1 MAVHVLEESGET
13 RRSLPMVWLVIIR
26 IGGTSFSSPSGG
38 FCVTGDSGM
47 TAIVREKLKCSRR
60 ESKRPARRKGKE
72 MGSGGRREKERE
84 KRQSRALVWG
94 SRRLIHVSKWDR
106 RSPRPPIYSSRSP
119 GLIPWYRM
127 LRGSSRLLF
136 LESRGPPFRHLSRIQ
151 MWTYISNNFERCFVC
166 SFNYSSKLIVLI
178 NGNDLNSFTFLL
190 HMLFDARRRI
200 PNRTTRSESKY

>member
-1 MAVHVLEESGET
+1 MRIYET
-13 RRSLPMVWLVIIR
+13 FEKKWRCTCSKVAGTRGSLPMVWLVIIR
-26 IGGTSFSSPSGG
+26 IGGTSFPSPSGG

-72 MGSGGRREKERE
+72 TGGRGRRERERE

-119 GLIPWYRM
+119 QLHSVM
-127 LRGSSRLLF
+127 QDAARLLIASDTASP
-136 LESRGPPFRHLSRIQ
+136 LPRISG
-151 MWTYISNNFERCFVC
+151 TTFSTPILNSHVDYTSNFSFNHFGRCFVC
-166 SFNYSSKLIVLI
+166 SFNY
-178 NGNDLNSFTFLL
+178 
-190 HMLFDARRRI
+190 
-200 PNRTTRSESKY
+200 